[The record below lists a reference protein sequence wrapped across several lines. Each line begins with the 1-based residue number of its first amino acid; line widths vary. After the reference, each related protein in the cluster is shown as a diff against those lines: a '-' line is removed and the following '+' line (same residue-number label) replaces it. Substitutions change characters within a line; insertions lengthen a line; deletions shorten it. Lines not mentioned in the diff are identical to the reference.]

1 MMKSH
6 SNTGAQ
12 ATPGRR
18 TILLVLSYDIDAR
31 KRGIYEVAR
40 RAGWSVEDLV
50 YYNWRI
56 PKDCRPDG
64 ALFGLTPDQAPL
76 ARRLLRLGVPVVQI
90 EDLVPTSRCHR
101 VVADRRAIG
110 RAAAE
115 HFVERGF
122 KNLAYL
128 HAEEYENS
136 PRKMFGQVFVEHAR
150 TLGARA
156 KLIAVQR
163 LGQHVPWTRIQTLA
177 RRLQKEISD
186 LRLPL
191 GIFTYHDV
199 MGVRICRFCKAL
211 GLSVPEQVAVLGIGN
226 NSYRCDFAPTPLSSV
241 DPNFL
246 AQGRAAAR
254 LLERLMD
261 GQNAPAEPVLIPPTG
276 IVTRQST
283 DVLALPDVDTARAL
297 RYMWTHLLEPLNVR
311 KVAEAAAVSRRKL
324 ERHFQAYLGRTV
336 NEELNRKRIERGCDL
351 LRGTDLP
358 VGEIARQVGFSSSAY
373 FCVVFRKQTDT
384 TPKQYRLKHTA
395 RQAKKADAQM
405 EGRESGDSV

>member
-1 MMKSH
+1 MMKSP
-6 SNTGAQ
+6 SNMGSQ
-12 ATPGRR
+12 ASPGRR
-18 TILLVLSYDIDAR
+18 TVLLTLSYDIDAR
-31 KRGIYEVAR
+31 KRGIFEIAR

-50 YYNWRI
+50 YYNRRI

-64 ALFGLTPDQAPL
+64 VLFDLTADQAPL
-76 ARRLLRLGVPVVQI
+76 VRQFLRLGVPVVQI

-115 HFVERGF
+115 HFAERGF
-122 KNLAYL
+122 QNLAYL
-128 HAEEYENS
+128 HAEEYEHS
-136 PRKMFGQVFVEHAR
+136 PYRMIGQSFIERAR
-150 TLGARA
+150 ELSTRT

-163 LGQHVPWTRIQTLA
+163 PGRHVPWSRMQTLA
-177 RRLQKEISD
+177 QRLRRELSD

-199 MGVRICRFCKAL
+199 MALRICRFCKAL

-226 NSYRCDFAPTPLSSV
+226 DPYRCDFAPTPLSSV

-246 AQGRAAAR
+246 AQGRAAAG

-261 GQNAPAEPVLIPPTG
+261 GQDTPAEPVLIRPAG

-297 RYMWTHLLEPLNVR
+297 RYMWTHLAEPLSVR
-311 KVAEAAAVSRRKL
+311 KVAEAVTVSRRKL
-324 ERHFQAYLGRTV
+324 ERHFQDHLGRTV
-336 NEELNRKRIERGCDL
+336 NEELNRKRIERGCEL

-358 VGEIARQVGFSSSAY
+358 VGEIARQVGFSGIAY
-373 FCVVFRKQTDT
+373 FCVVFRKQMDT
-384 TPKQYRLKHTA
+384 TPKQYRLSQITKQPEA
-395 RQAKKADAQM
+395 EDA
-405 EGRESGDSV
+405 ETPG

>member
-1 MMKSH
+1 MKNP
-6 SNTGAQ
+6 SNMGSQ
-12 ATPGRR
+12 ASSGRR
-18 TILLVLSYDIDAR
+18 TVLLVLSYDIAAR
-31 KRGIYEVAR
+31 KRGIFEIAR

-56 PKDCRPDG
+56 PKDCHPDG
-64 ALFGLTPDQAPL
+64 ALFDLKPDQAPL
-76 ARRLLRLGVPVVQI
+76 ARQFLRLGVPVVQI

-101 VVADRRAIG
+101 VVVDRRAIG

-115 HFVERGF
+115 HFAERGF

-128 HAEEYENS
+128 HAEEYEHS
-136 PRKMFGQVFVEHAR
+136 PYKIIGQSFIERAR
-150 TLGARA
+150 ELGART

-163 LGQHVPWTRIQTLA
+163 PGRHVPWTRVQTLA
-177 RRLQKEISD
+177 QRLRKEISD
-186 LRLPL
+186 LQLPL

-199 MGVRICRFCKAL
+199 MAVRICRFCMAL

-226 NSYRCDFAPTPLSSV
+226 DPYRCDFAPTPLSSV

-246 AQGRAAAR
+246 AQGRAAAGM
-254 LLERLMD
+254 LERLMD
-261 GQNAPAEPVLIPPTG
+261 GQDAPAEPVLIPPGG

-297 RYMWTHLLEPLNVR
+297 RYIWIHLAEPLSVR
-311 KVAEAAAVSRRKL
+311 KVAEAVAVSRRKL
-324 ERHFQAYLGRTV
+324 ERHFKEHLGRTV
-336 NEELNRKRIERGCDL
+336 NEELNRKRIERGCEL

-384 TPKQYRLKHTA
+384 TPKQYRLSHITKQPEAEESKTT
-395 RQAKKADAQM
+395 
-405 EGRESGDSV
+405 GRN